1 MTTMKPNEVQW
12 GKKHREKGYIKIFSN
27 EYRID
32 FFWAVARAAQDL
44 SQLLRCLEEI
54 TFQQEVSCG
63 SHRPLYGPRDT
74 RQKMQQ

>member
-1 MTTMKPNEVQW
+1 MKYSG
-12 GKKHREKGYIKIFSN
+12 GKNIEKKVISKYFRMNIVLI
-27 EYRID
+27 
-32 FFWAVARAAQDL
+32 FWAVARAAQDL